1 MPLTLYHYV
10 HCPFCIRVRLVL
22 GFLNLNYESV
32 VVSYDD
38 EEAPKNLTGKKM
50 LPILACDTG
59 VMNES
64 LEIIS
69 FLDSSNKLKYQQL
82 NGTEDFIKATEL
94 LNLIGESIHS
104 LAMPYWI
111 WTPEFSESSRNY
123 FRKIKENK
131 RGPFSNLVK
140 NQSFFLNQLDPSL
153 KDIEKALSPFY
164 NSPELSL
171 YDIIIASH
179 LWGLYMVPEFQFSE
193 KIHHYLQTVKHI
205 CHFNYHKDFWG

>member
-1 MPLTLYHYV
+1 MSLTLYHYV

-38 EEAPKNLTGKKM
+38 EDTPKSLTGKKM
-50 LPILACDTG
+50 LPILAHDQG

-69 FLDSSNKLKYQQL
+69 FLDSANKLKYQQL
-82 NGTEDFIKATEL
+82 TGTKDFIKVTEL

-104 LAMPYWI
+104 LAMPYWM

-123 FRKIKENK
+123 FRIIKEKK

-153 KDIEKALSPFY
+153 KDIEKSLSPFY
-164 NSPELSL
+164 NSSEFSL
-171 YDIIIASH
+171 YDILIASH
-179 LWGLYMVPEFQFSE
+179 LWGLYVVPEFQFSE
-193 KIHHYLQTVKHI
+193 KIHHYLQAVKQI
-205 CHFNYHKDFWG
+205 CHFNYHKDFWS

>member
-1 MPLTLYHYV
+1 MSLTLYHYV

-38 EEAPKNLTGKKM
+38 EDTPKSLTGKKM
-50 LPILACDTG
+50 LPILAHDKG

-69 FLDSSNKLKYQQL
+69 FLDSANKLKYQQL
-82 NGTEDFIKATEL
+82 TGTKDFIKVTEL

-123 FRKIKENK
+123 LE
-131 RGPFSNLVK
+131 
-140 NQSFFLNQLDPSL
+140 SL
-153 KDIEKALSPFY
+153 KKRKEDHSVIWLRI
-164 NSPELSL
+164 N
-171 YDIIIASH
+171 
-179 LWGLYMVPEFQFSE
+179 
-193 KIHHYLQTVKHI
+193 
-205 CHFNYHKDFWG
+205 HFF